1 MTVVSRTIS
10 TSHIPAISA
19 LKALASLVGF
29 NESSISFA
37 SDPTN
42 NDNGFSVEMKVT
54 AHNSFSG
61 TSVDY
66 TVSGFVECAKAIC
79 KAVPESG
86 LWGQMGESDSENES
100 LIESWI
106 QSTVDALVGPAY
118 VTSDSKGKDLSK

>member
-37 SDPTN
+37 SDPSN

-54 AHNSFSG
+54 AHNPFSG

-86 LWGQMGESDSENES
+86 LWGQMGESSENES

-118 VTSDSKGKDLSK
+118 VTSDSKGKYLSK